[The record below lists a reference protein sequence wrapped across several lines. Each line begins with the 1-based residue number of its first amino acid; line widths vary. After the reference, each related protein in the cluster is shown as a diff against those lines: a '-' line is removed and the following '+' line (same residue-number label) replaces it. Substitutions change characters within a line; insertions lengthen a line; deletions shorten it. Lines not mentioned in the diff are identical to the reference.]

1 MILVIEPFEV
11 FRTFRGRVIP
21 EYIWYVRNIA
31 SVEY

>member
-11 FRTFRGRVIP
+11 FRGRVIL